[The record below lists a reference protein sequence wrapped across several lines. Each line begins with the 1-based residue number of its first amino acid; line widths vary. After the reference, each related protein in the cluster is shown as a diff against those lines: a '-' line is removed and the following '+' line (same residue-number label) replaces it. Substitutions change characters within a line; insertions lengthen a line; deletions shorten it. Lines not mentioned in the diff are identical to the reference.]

1 MASRPDC
8 GNNRGFTGSVH
19 LGRVPVILL
28 VIAAFATPNVAEA
41 VGSLSH
47 SDKPRGAPIPER
59 ALRQIVAKY
68 GPFAYVPGSVPSGFM
83 FAGWRSERP
92 AQRTLLTRLHVTF
105 AKSGTKMIWTVSDGR
120 DQGDYADC
128 SSRPYYDS
136 MRRIGSRLVYY
147 AHGNHGD
154 SAWTCFTVPST
165 SGHRRQGIGIDLW
178 VANQAGRPSP
188 LSAIRVVA
196 SARLTPPAVAPTP
209 VAAPLTTATSST
221 TTTAALPTTT
231 TTPSPPPPPVTTT
244 TPPPSLAG
252 NCAPSYPDFC
262 IPPPPP
268 DLDCKDIPRKRF
280 RVIYNV
286 ASPDPHG
293 FDGDHDGIGCET

>member
-1 MASRPDC
+1 
-8 GNNRGFTGSVH
+8 
-19 LGRVPVILL
+19 LL
-28 VIAAFATPNVAEA
+28 VIAAFAAPNVAEA
-41 VGSLSH
+41 LGSLWH
-47 SDKPRGAPIPER
+47 SDKTRGAPIPAQ
-59 ALRQIVAKY
+59 ALREIVAKQ
-68 GPFAYVPGSVPSGFM
+68 GLFAYVPAYIPSGFT

-92 AQRTLLTRLHVTF
+92 AQRSLMPRLHVTF
-105 AKSGTKMIWTVSDGR
+105 ARSGTKMIWTVSDGR

-128 SSRPYYDS
+128 SSRPYHQS
-136 MRRIGSRLVYY
+136 KRRIGSRLVYY
-147 AHGNHGD
+147 AHGNHRD
-154 SAWTCFTVPST
+154 SAWTCCTVHQT
-165 SGHRRQGIGIDLW
+165 TGHRQQAIGIDLW

-188 LSAIRVVA
+188 LSAMRIVA
-196 SARLTPPAVAPTP
+196 SARLAPRAAAPIP
-209 VAAPLTTATSST
+209 VAAPLPTTTST
-221 TTTAALPTTT
+221 ATTTALPTATT
-231 TTPSPPPPPVTTT
+231 TTPPPAVTTT

-280 RVIYNV
+280 RVLYNV